1 MTELLSKLNSE
12 RRSRGIRRVLKAKKI
27 SDDISAYRQ
36 QVQAIKEDFL
46 VGGLLLPSRFPLTRS
61 QIRTTTTTQLVLS
74 DVQDQVNTRFSALA
88 GAMEASESNITSV
101 IKDNTKEIRTSGVL
115 QSETIEKLQVALRD
129 FQQRGFYKGV
139 VCPFDK
145 LIMFLLLIS
154 LPLQV
159 RDLIPGDIYLKAP
172 IFYASGSDEFDDC
185 HAIIDDR
192 PKLVR
197 VFRVQADQKERVMQV
212 CYFPP
217 LFIRILTLPSD
228 FKKK

>member
-1 MTELLSKLNSE
+1 MDRLARHIFRISVWNFKSELLHGSYLYLLTPIYSYMTELLSKLNSE

-36 QVQAIKEDFL
+36 QVQAIQEDFL
-46 VGGLLLPSRFPLTRS
+46 VGGLLLPSRFPLTGS

-88 GAMEASESNITSV
+88 CAMGASESNITSV

-145 LIMFLLLIS
+145 LIMFLPFDFSTSAGPGPHSRRYIS
-154 LPLQV
+154 
-159 RDLIPGDIYLKAP
+159 
-172 IFYASGSDEFDDC
+172 
-185 HAIIDDR
+185 
-192 PKLVR
+192 
-197 VFRVQADQKERVMQV
+197 
-212 CYFPP
+212 
-217 LFIRILTLPSD
+217 
-228 FKKK
+228 